1 MCFIESQYEYTTKC
15 DIDTNVYNKMEKKNV
30 QERVNERK
38 EQRNEID
45 REGDRGVRIPDS
57 LAPY

>member
-1 MCFIESQYEYTTKC
+1 MNTQRNATSTQMCTIKW
-15 DIDTNVYNKMEKKNV
+15 KKNV
-30 QERVNERK
+30 QERLNERK

-45 REGDRGVRIPDS
+45 REGDRGVQIPDS

>member
-1 MCFIESQYEYTTKC
+1 MNTQRNATSTQMCTIKW
-15 DIDTNVYNKMEKKNV
+15 KKNNV